1 METSILTGLLG
12 LLTGGIIV
20 GLYYS
25 SKLNTLHNQILDKHT
40 IIKLIK
46 DHGKFDKVS
55 MNGKPKPKRRYNK
68 TRRSAKKSTAGM
80 KQVKLSW
87 YLFYI
92 TIGTAGQ
99 RLYVKTNV

>member
-1 METSILTGLLG
+1 METSILSGLLG

-25 SKLNTLHNQILDKHT
+25 SKLNKLHNQILDKHT

-55 MNGKPKPKRRYNK
+55 MNGKPKRRYNK

-80 KQVKLSW
+80 KQVKL
-87 YLFYI
+87 
-92 TIGTAGQ
+92 
-99 RLYVKTNV
+99 

>member
-55 MNGKPKPKRRYNK
+55 MNGKSKPKRRYK
-68 TRRSAKKSTAGM
+68 RRPAKKSTAGM
-80 KQVKLSW
+80 KQVKLS
-87 YLFYI
+87 
-92 TIGTAGQ
+92 
-99 RLYVKTNV
+99 